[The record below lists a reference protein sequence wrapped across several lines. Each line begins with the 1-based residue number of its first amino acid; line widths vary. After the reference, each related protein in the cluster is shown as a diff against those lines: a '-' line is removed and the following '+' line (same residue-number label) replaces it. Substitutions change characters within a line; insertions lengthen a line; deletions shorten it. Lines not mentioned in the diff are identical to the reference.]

1 MGIPISA
8 YIDIKSKIIQGAVGT
23 RDFSGLVF
31 TSDSM
36 KDTVGSDFTTIK
48 ANYDAGDPV
57 ALTSDAIKECFDSAT
72 DIYKFASK
80 YFGYNGGNHSPVV
93 LNVAKVLEDED
104 EELETALTA
113 YNRVI
118 AKSTNFGAFTFIGN
132 FSLGT
137 VSSGGLLDV
146 AQANESSSLVMCVVV
161 NGTQET
167 ATVSALS
174 GCTMVHL
181 LVATVDSGTN
191 LNAWM
196 FLAWYASVDYTKVD
210 ASSTIDYK
218 QFAGAEAEVD
228 SASTKQSYDA
238 DHANYIGLVQ
248 VNGSELKFYQTGVNM
263 NGIDSGVVRDRVWIE
278 GEIQAGWFN
287 LTSSTTKI
295 PANYAGAAMVKA
307 MIVGVATAGVENGVI
322 LLDKALDDTQ
332 KAAIRA
338 YTGTDKAVDIIE
350 STGYYVDAKVVKP
363 EGESRYICQYTLV
376 YAKGDHISKVSGT
389 NFLV

>member
-31 TSDSM
+31 TADSM
-36 KDTVGSDFTTIK
+36 KATVGSDFTAIK
-48 ANYDAGDPV
+48 GEYDAGNPV
-57 ALTSDAIKECFDSAT
+57 ALTSDAIKECFADTT

-93 LNVAKVLEDED
+93 LNVAKVLTESNES
-104 EELETALTA
+104 ETALSA
-113 YNRVI
+113 YNRVLG
-118 AKSTNFGAFTFIGN
+118 KGSNFGAFTFIGN

-137 VSSGGLLDV
+137 ADAGGLLDV
-146 AQANESSSLVMCVVV
+146 ATANESSSLVMCVVV
-161 NGTQET
+161 SGTQESD
-167 ATVSALS
+167 AVSALA

-181 LVATVDSGTN
+181 LVSTVTSGTN
-191 LNAWM
+191 LNARM

-210 ASSTIDYK
+210 ASATIDYK
-218 QFAGAEAEVD
+218 QFAGADAEVD
-228 SASTKQSYDA
+228 TASTKQEYDA

-263 NGIDSGVVRDRVWIE
+263 NGIDSGVVRDRVWME

-287 LTSSTTKI
+287 LTSSTTKV
-295 PANYAGAAMVKA
+295 PANYVGAAMVKA
-307 MIVGVATAGVENGVI
+307 MIVGVATAAVGNGAI
-322 LLDKALDDTQ
+322 LLDKTLDESQ

-338 YTGTDKAVDIIE
+338 YTGTDEAIDIIE
-350 STGYYVDAKVVKP
+350 STGYYVDAKVIKP
-363 EGESRYICQYTLV
+363 EGESRYVCQYTLV
-376 YAKGDHISKVSGT
+376 YAKGDHIGKVSGT